1 LSLNAQVL
9 IFNSHMP
16 TAAYLHI
23 PFCRRRC
30 FYCDFPV
37 SVVGDR
43 RHGEN
48 SGTIGQY
55 VKALCDE
62 IRLTPI
68 EIERPLETVFFGGGT
83 PSLLSVHQLQQIL
96 DVLQQRFGIAAN
108 AEISIEMD
116 PGTFDLTQL
125 QGYQAAGINRVSLGV
140 QAFQDEL
147 LSKCGR
153 SHTVAEIYAAV
164 DLLRRANVANFSLD
178 LISGLP
184 HQSLAMWQDS
194 LASAIAIS
202 PPHLSLYDMILEPGT
217 VFDRY
222 YQVGDE
228 PLPTDET
235 AAQMYRIAQ
244 HTLTKAGYLHYEVSN
259 YARPGFQCRHN
270 RTYWQNR
277 SYYGFGMGATS
288 YVRQQRFAR
297 PRTLVS
303 YGQWL
308 AGFAASGGR
317 IEAPVTSPEDELLES
332 LMLGFRT
339 AEGMDL
345 AAVADRWG
353 ADIVDRIW
361 RCWQPYLDKGWVEF
375 VGAENAD
382 VSLFPIDRPF
392 FGQLRLSDPE
402 GFLFSNTLL
411 SCLFSQLELVPLDG
425 KDAGY
430 R

>member
-1 LSLNAQVL
+1 
-9 IFNSHMP
+9 MP
-16 TAAYLHI
+16 TAAYVHI

-62 IRLTPI
+62 IRLTPV
-68 EIERPLETVFFGGGT
+68 EIDRPLETVFFGGGT
-83 PSLLSVHQLQQIL
+83 PSLLSARQLQQIL
-96 DVLQQRFGIAAN
+96 SVLQQRFGIATG

-125 QGYQAAGINRVSLGV
+125 QGYQIAGIDRISLGV

-147 LSKCGR
+147 LAKCGR
-153 SHTVAEIYAAV
+153 SHTVADIYTAV
-164 DLLRRANVANFSLD
+164 DLLHQAGVANFSLD

-184 HQSLAMWQDS
+184 HQNLALWQDS
-194 LASAIAIS
+194 LAKAIAIS

-235 AAQMYRIAQ
+235 AAEMYRTAQ
-244 HTLTKAGYLHYEVSN
+244 QVLTAAGYLHYEVSN
-259 YARPGFQCRHN
+259 YARPDFQCRHN
-270 RTYWQNR
+270 RTYWQNLP
-277 SYYGFGMGATS
+277 YYGFGMGATS

-297 PRTLVS
+297 PRTLAG
-303 YGQWL
+303 YYQWL
-308 AGFAASGGR
+308 AEFAAGGGR
-317 IEAPVTSPEDELLES
+317 IEAPVTSIEDELLES

-339 AEGMDL
+339 ADGVDL
-345 AAVADRWG
+345 VAIADRWG
-353 ADIVDRIW
+353 AAIVDRIW
-361 RCWQPYLDKGWVEF
+361 QCWQPYADKGWVEV
-375 VGAENAD
+375 VGAGNSD
-382 VSLFPIDRPF
+382 IVGRSIDRPIS
-392 FGQLRLSDPE
+392 GQLRLSDPE

-411 SCLFSQLELVPLDG
+411 SALFAQLETAD
-425 KDAGY
+425 
-430 R
+430 RSIN